1 MSEAVEMSSGGAT
14 TARRAA
20 VETVVTESMRQELNT
35 AMGTL
40 ELASPDCSDPPSPR
54 GGARSS
60 GEHQPRQLPAGGQ
73 QNGGAGSRGGQ
84 EQNMVHQSPAQTRS
98 QPEVEP
104 QPDQPAPGACPGQAA
119 RSVYLS
125 IAESLA
131 GRKHAREE
139 DARQAAID
147 KGATTPP
154 RRQSCEGDR
163 GAQRVAKKLA
173 PNSNMDLAGVEA
185 VDIHASGALDEY
197 RFNMFMRDLMAEKK
211 TDILCCKGVLNM
223 QGYGDQKFVFKG
235 AHEAICYGPAE
246 QPWKPDEMRIS
257 HVVFIG
263 RGLDREA
270 LKEGLSSCLW
280 KPPPPGWE
288 KIRDVNT
295 KLSFYVNKKTG
306 EKTWVR
312 PEAPA

>member
-1 MSEAVEMSSGGAT
+1 MSEAMEMRSRGAT
-14 TARRAA
+14 TAGRAA
-20 VETVVTESMRQELNT
+20 VATVTESMRQELNT

-40 ELASPDCSDPPSPR
+40 ELASPDFSDPPSPR

-60 GEHQPRQLPAGGQ
+60 GEHQPRLAPAGHQ
-73 QNGGAGSRGGQ
+73 QNGDAGVQGGQ
-84 EQNMVHQSPAQTRS
+84 EQHTVDHSVAQARS
-98 QPEVEP
+98 QPEAEP

-119 RSVYLS
+119 RSVYMS

-147 KGATTPP
+147 KGAITPP

-163 GAQRVAKKLA
+163 GALRVAKKLA
-173 PNSNMDLAGVEA
+173 PNGNMDLAGVEA

-223 QGYGDQKFVFKG
+223 QGYGETKFVFKG

-246 QPWKPDEMRIS
+246 QPWKPDEPRFS

-263 RGLDREA
+263 RGLDKEA